1 MSIIFELEIFVIKVQ
16 AHSKNNQLSLALY
29 GSIDFFFKYSKD
41 ANFQAI
47 FPFFFAKVLFYFFL

>member
-29 GSIDFFFKYSKD
+29 GSIDFFFKFSKD

-47 FPFFFAKVLFYFFL
+47 FPFFAKVLFYYFL